1 MSAGTTKNREVAG
14 DFPDISASFYRSKPL
29 PPALFNA
36 NLPQE

>member
-1 MSAGTTKNREVAG
+1 MSAGTTKNREVCW
-14 DFPDISASFYRSKPL
+14 DFPDISASFYCSKSL